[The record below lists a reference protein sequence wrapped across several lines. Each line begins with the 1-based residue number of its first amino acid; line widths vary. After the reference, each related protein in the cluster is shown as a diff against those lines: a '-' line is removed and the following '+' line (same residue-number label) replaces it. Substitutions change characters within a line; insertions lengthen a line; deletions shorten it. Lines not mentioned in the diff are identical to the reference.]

1 MQQVHFEQALEN
13 IIKRDPRFTK
23 DAYFF
28 LKEALDRTVTQ
39 RQNNNP
45 NVAHHV
51 TAQQLL
57 EGFKDFALEEFGPMA
72 ATLLSE
78 WGIHSS
84 SDIGSM
90 VFALIDE
97 GVFGKQESDERSDF
111 DKGFDFHQ
119 TFVSP
124 YLPKS
129 KQA

>member
-1 MQQVHFEQALEN
+1 MQSVHFEQALEN
-13 IIKRDPRFTK
+13 ILKRESRFSK
-23 DAYFF
+23 EAYFF

-39 RQNNNP
+39 RQNDDP
-45 NVAHHV
+45 HAVHHV
-51 TAQQLL
+51 TANELL
-57 EGFKDFALEEFGPMA
+57 AGFRDFALEEFGPMA

-78 WGIHSS
+78 WGIKSS

-90 VFALIDE
+90 VFSLIEE
-97 GVFGKQESDERSDF
+97 GVFGKQDSDERSDF

-124 YLPKS
+124 FLPKS